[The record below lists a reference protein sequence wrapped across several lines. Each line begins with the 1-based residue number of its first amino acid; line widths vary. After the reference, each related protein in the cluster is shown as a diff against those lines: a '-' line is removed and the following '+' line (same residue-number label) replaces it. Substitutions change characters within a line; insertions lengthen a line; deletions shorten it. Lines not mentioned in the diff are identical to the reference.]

1 MTTPVPRGDVRRRN
15 RDDAGGRVGG
25 RQEADVAG
33 GVRGAGLQE
42 LLLPAAHRDLQAPP
56 GGEGG
61 EVQQEQLGAA
71 ARVPGSNQRGD
82 GAGGSNMNNQPELC
96 RFWTAA
102 MNTVYTNIYGPTR
115 WGGNI
120 RRQVHGTNCRYN
132 SIH

>member
-1 MTTPVPRGDVRRRN
+1 MTALVMTALVMTTLVMTALVMTPVPRGDVRRRN

-82 GAGGSNMNNQPELC
+82 GAGGG
-96 RFWTAA
+96 
-102 MNTVYTNIYGPTR
+102 V
-115 WGGNI
+115 
-120 RRQVHGTNCRYN
+120 
-132 SIH
+132 